1 MGMVF
6 IATQARTTWG
16 ITMADDDSVG
26 LPFLR
31 RSF

>member
-16 ITMADDDSVG
+16 ITMADDDTEVVTST
-26 LPFLR
+26 
-31 RSF
+31 